1 MLPRFLKPSKSP
13 AMPCKAT
20 IPPVEIARDD
30 TPREIWD
37 WLLRKRK
44 EVRDESELR
53 PQSFNPWGAG
63 VFESIGYETRM
74 NRWEDQQ
81 EELEEARIELERR
94 RLSQLETPE
103 TLSVP

>member
-1 MLPRFLKPSKSP
+1 MLPRFLKPSKPP

-20 IPPVEIARDD
+20 IPPAEIARDE

-44 EVRDESELR
+44 EIRDESELS
-53 PQSFNPWGAG
+53 PQSFNSWGAG
-63 VFESIGYETRM
+63 VIESIGYETRM
-74 NRWEDQQ
+74 NRWEDEQ

-94 RLSQLETPE
+94 RISQQKTPE
-103 TLSVP
+103 NPSVP